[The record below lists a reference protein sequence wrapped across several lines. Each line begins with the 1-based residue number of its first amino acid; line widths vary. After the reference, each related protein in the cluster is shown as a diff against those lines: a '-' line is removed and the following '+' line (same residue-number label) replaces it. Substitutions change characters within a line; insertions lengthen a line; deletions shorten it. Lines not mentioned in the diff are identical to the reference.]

1 MSVWS
6 ALPAGISVL
15 KELSISPGR
24 RVALATEAT
33 GDRVVLSMI
42 EMVEQEYD
50 VVVVGAGFGGPVAA
64 KKCAE
69 AGLKTLILERAQSVG
84 DKVISGLTIPIYGFL
99 FGPSFIRD
107 GNPPIERPVDGIRN
121 YVIYDIN
128 QGDIDIVELRIPK
141 PISPIF
147 AFGYNTYCKPFCEW
161 EAEKAVESGAE
172 LRTSTTVIDVI
183 KKDGHIK
190 AVLTDRGEKIRSKIV
205 INCEGSQGLL
215 AVRAGVRERYPP
227 EVISLADT
235 YDYEMRKEDI
245 DRIFGHTLR
254 FCWGF
259 DEQRIAPPLGHGNGL
274 MVWPYRNSI
283 HWMQDQCLR
292 MDDGKAPNLRKLFD
306 EYHENITT
314 RLPWWSNEVAP
325 RIKLR
330 AKMFEG
336 FEIFVGLDDR
346 LRNMSNY
353 TDGMI
358 LAGDAAGLESTVLCD
373 GVPCAWFSA
382 DIAADVAIE
391 AIEAKDTSATF
402 LKLYDSRIKA
412 HPIIRW
418 ATTCTARW
426 NLRKAQESHD
436 RNDLRARVHY
446 GFGFGLLTHASTPL
460 IRSSCNSMKEDPT
473 ILIKWLKMFLRYY
486 YNWEHERFGE
496 EELPGQPKGR
506 GLFTIT
512 LEFLDA
518 LLRLLSP
525 VTRAMVL
532 VLTPLA
538 GVANPL
544 IKVLGPLIEPLL
556 VALNKMAP
564 LFTSIL
570 TKLISSVKKA
580 NPAIFDV

>member
-1 MSVWS
+1 MSVCKG
-6 ALPAGISVL
+6 LLISH
-15 KELSISPGR
+15 GH
-24 RVALATEAT
+24 RVEPATEVT
-33 GDRVVLSMI
+33 GDRAVLRMAD
-42 EMVEQEYD
+42 MVEQEYD
-50 VVVVGAGFGGPVAA
+50 VIVVGAGFGGPVAA

-69 AGLKTLILERAQSVG
+69 AGLRTLMLERAQSVG

-121 YVIYDIN
+121 YIIYDIDT
-128 QGDIDIVELRIPK
+128 GDIDIVELRIPE

-161 EAEKAVESGAE
+161 EAEKAVQSGAE
-172 LRTSTTVIDVI
+172 LRTSTTAIDVI
-183 KKDGHIK
+183 KEDGHIRG
-190 AVLTDRGEKIRSKIV
+190 VITDTAEKIRSKIV

-215 AVRAGVRERYPP
+215 AVKAGVRERYPP

-235 YDYEMRKEDI
+235 YDYEMRKEDV

-292 MDDGKAPNLRKLFD
+292 MDDGKAPNLRRLFD

-314 RLPWWSNEVAP
+314 RLPWWRDEVAP

-330 AKMFEG
+330 ARMFEG

-346 LRNMSNY
+346 LRNMPNH

-382 DIAADVAIE
+382 DIAADVAIK
-391 AIEAKDTSATF
+391 AIEANDTSATF
-402 LKLYDSRIKA
+402 LKMYDKAIKA
-412 HPIIRW
+412 HPIIQW
-418 ATTCTARW
+418 VTTCDSRW
-426 NLRKAQESHD
+426 NLRKAQESHV
-436 RNDLRARVHY
+436 RSELRARVHY

-460 IRSSCNSMKEDPT
+460 VRSALNSMKEDPT
-473 ILIKWLKMFLRYY
+473 IAIKWFKMFLRYY
-486 YNWEHERFGE
+486 YNWEHERFGQE
-496 EELPGQPKGR
+496 EHTGQPKGR
-506 GLFTIT
+506 SLFSIT
-512 LEFLDA
+512 LRFLDA
-518 LLRLLSP
+518 LLRFISP
-525 VTRAMVL
+525 LTRAMVL

-538 GVANPL
+538 GAVNPL
-544 IKVLGPLIEPLL
+544 VKVLRPLIEPLIQ
-556 VALNKMAP
+556 ALNKMAP
-564 LFTSIL
+564 LFKSLVKGMTSSIRR
-570 TKLISSVKKA
+570 A
-580 NPAIFDV
+580 NPALFDV

>member
-1 MSVWS
+1 M
-6 ALPAGISVL
+6 APATG
-15 KELSISPGR
+15 
-24 RVALATEAT
+24 AT
-33 GDRVVLSMI
+33 GDRAVLRMA
-42 EMVEQEYD
+42 ELAEQEYD

-64 KKCAE
+64 KKCAD
-69 AGLKTLILERAQSVG
+69 AGLKTLMLERGQSVG
-84 DKVISGLTIPIYGFL
+84 DKVVSGLTIPIYGFL

-121 YVIYDIN
+121 YVIYDIDT
-128 QGDIDIVELRIPK
+128 GDIDIIELRIPE

-172 LRTSTTVIDVI
+172 LRTSTTAIDVI
-183 KKDGHIK
+183 KEDGFIRG
-190 AVLTDRGEKIRSKIV
+190 VITDREERIRSKIV

-215 AVRAGVRERYPP
+215 AIRTGVRERYPP

-235 YDYEMRKEDI
+235 YDYEIRKEDV

-292 MDDGKAPNLRKLFD
+292 MDDGKAPNLRRLFD

-325 RIKLR
+325 HIKLR

-346 LRNMSNY
+346 LRNMPNH

-391 AIEAKDTSATF
+391 AIKAKNTSATF
-402 LKLYDSRIKA
+402 LKIYDRRIKA
-412 HPIIRW
+412 HPIIKW

-436 RNDLRARVHY
+436 RSELRARVHY

-460 IRSSCNSMKEDPT
+460 VKSSFNSMKKDPT
-473 ILIKWLKMFLRYY
+473 ITIKWLKMFLRYY
-486 YNWEHERFGE
+486 YNWEHERFGQ
-496 EELPGQPKGR
+496 EELPRQPRGR
-506 GLFTIT
+506 GLFG
-512 LEFLDA
+512 LALVFLDS
-518 LLRLLSP
+518 LSRLLSP
-525 VTRAMVL
+525 LTRAMVI
-532 VLTPLA
+532 VLTPLTGA
-538 GVANPL
+538 ANPL
-544 IKVLGPLIEPLL
+544 VKVLGPLIEPLIE
-556 VALNKMAP
+556 AIKRMAP
-564 LFTSIL
+564 LFKSLL
-570 TKLISSVKKA
+570 TMMISSVIRA
-580 NPAIFDV
+580 NPAIYDV

>member
-1 MSVWS
+1 M
-6 ALPAGISVL
+6 APATG
-15 KELSISPGR
+15 
-24 RVALATEAT
+24 AT
-33 GDRVVLSMI
+33 GDRAVLRMA
-42 EMVEQEYD
+42 ELAEQEYD

-64 KKCAE
+64 KKCAD
-69 AGLKTLILERAQSVG
+69 AGLKTLMLERGQSVG

-121 YVIYDIN
+121 YVIYDIDT
-128 QGDIDIVELRIPK
+128 GDIDIIELRIPE

-161 EAEKAVESGAE
+161 EAEKAVVSGAE
-172 LRTSTTVIDVI
+172 LRTSTTAIDVI
-183 KKDGHIK
+183 KEDGFIRG
-190 AVLTDRGEKIRSKIV
+190 VITDREEKIRSKIV

-215 AVRAGVRERYPP
+215 AIRTGVRERYTP

-235 YDYEMRKEDI
+235 YDYEIRKEDV

-292 MDDGKAPNLRKLFD
+292 MDDGKAPNLRRLFD

-325 RIKLR
+325 HIKLR

-346 LRNMSNY
+346 LRNMPNH

-391 AIEAKDTSATF
+391 AIKAKNTSATF
-402 LKLYDSRIKA
+402 LKIYDRRIKA
-412 HPIIRW
+412 HPIIKW

-436 RNDLRARVHY
+436 RSELRARVHY

-460 IRSSCNSMKEDPT
+460 VKSSFNSMKKDPT
-473 ILIKWLKMFLRYY
+473 ITIKWLKMFLRYY
-486 YNWEHERFGE
+486 YNWEHERFGQ
-496 EELPGQPKGR
+496 EELPRQPRGR
-506 GLFTIT
+506 GLFG
-512 LEFLDA
+512 LALVFLDS
-518 LLRLLSP
+518 LSRLLSP
-525 VTRAMVL
+525 LTRAMVI
-532 VLTPLA
+532 VLTPLTGA
-538 GVANPL
+538 ANPL
-544 IKVLGPLIEPLL
+544 VKVLGPLIEPLIE
-556 VALNKMAP
+556 AIKRMAP
-564 LFTSIL
+564 LFKSLL
-570 TKLISSVKKA
+570 TMMISSVIRA
-580 NPAIFDV
+580 NPAIYDV